1 MLRCQP
7 LANTDNWDGVTISP
21 VDDDGDDTTPNVMR
35 VTAVELA
42 DNQLTGSLSAEWA
55 KLTALTTLD
64 LSGNN
69 LSGTVPRSVWS
80 ASLMIPETDE
90 TVSDLATLNLSGNPN

>member
-1 MLRCQP
+1 MQP
-7 LANTDNWDGVTISP
+7 LANTDNWDGVTIEP

-64 LSGNN
+64 LSDNG
-69 LSGTVPRSVWS
+69 LSGTVPRSVWERFFDRRS
-80 ASLMIPETDE
+80 RKRMRPSRIWL
-90 TVSDLATLNLSGNPN
+90 L